1 MATLLQEG
9 VTYVYAF
16 KYLFFKQENG
26 SSLAMLSDTVVD
38 LFSKRTICAVKV
50 SRKTQKKIKNLIRSR
65 HALWELAPDVL
76 PALAKVA
83 VLKGWHVGMN

>member
-16 KYLFFKQENG
+16 KYLFFKQEKG
-26 SSLAMLSDTVVD
+26 SSPAKLSDKLASASSIFNVVD
-38 LFSKRTICAVKV
+38 LFSKRTIRAVKV

-65 HALWELAPDVL
+65 HAL
-76 PALAKVA
+76 
-83 VLKGWHVGMN
+83 